1 MDTNFDIIIVGG
13 GPSGMTAGI
22 YASRAGMKVL
32 LIEKMGMGG
41 QVALTS
47 TIANYPGLANIE
59 GIDLSMKMYEQMT
72 NLGVE
77 TLFATVDELKL
88 GDKIKYVRAGGV
100 TYSSYAIIL
109 SMGATSRG
117 LGVNG
122 EKEFT
127 GRGVSYCAVCD
138 GAFFRN
144 KTVAVIGG
152 GNTALQDAIYLNS
165 LAGKIYLIHRRDEFR
180 AEDSVISEFNKI
192 CKETDTKI
200 TTKLGYVVD
209 QIKGEGVVKS
219 VVLRNLDNQEFEE
232 IAVDGVFVAVGR
244 NPNTD
249 LLDDQIK
256 LDNGYIIVDENM
268 QTNITGVFASGDIN
282 RKKLRQIA
290 TAIADGAIAGTSASV
305 FVKQIKKEG

>member
-88 GDKIKYVRAGGV
+88 GDKIKYVKAGGV

-209 QIKGEGVVKS
+209 QIKGDGVVKS
-219 VVLRNLDNQEFEE
+219 VVLRNLDNQQLEE
-232 IAVDGVFVAVGR
+232 IEVDGVFVAVGR

>member
-1 MDTNFDIIIVGG
+1 M
-13 GPSGMTAGI
+13 
-22 YASRAGMKVL
+22 
-32 LIEKMGMGG
+32 
-41 QVALTS
+41 
-47 TIANYPGLANIE
+47 
-59 GIDLSMKMYEQMT
+59 
-72 NLGVE
+72 
-77 TLFATVDELKL
+77 
-88 GDKIKYVRAGGV
+88 
-100 TYSSYAIIL
+100 
-109 SMGATSRG
+109 
-117 LGVNG
+117 
-122 EKEFT
+122 
-127 GRGVSYCAVCD
+127 
-138 GAFFRN
+138 
-144 KTVAVIGG
+144 AVIGG